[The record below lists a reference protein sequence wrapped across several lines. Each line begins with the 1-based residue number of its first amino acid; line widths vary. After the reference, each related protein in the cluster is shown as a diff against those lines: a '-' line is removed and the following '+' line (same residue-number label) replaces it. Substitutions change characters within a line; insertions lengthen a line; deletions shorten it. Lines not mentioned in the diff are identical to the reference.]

1 MSSLLVISALGD
13 DRPGIVQSLSRA
25 ILENGCNIEDSRMSV
40 LGGSFAVIILVSG
53 QWNTLAKL
61 EGSLPALGE
70 KLGLSVTTRRTEP
83 RKLAGHMLSYSVD
96 VISLDHPGIVNE
108 LATFFSQRGINI
120 QDMATSSYSAA
131 HTATPMFAV
140 RMTVEIPSNLHIAAL
155 RDEFLDLCD
164 RLNLDGVIEPLK
176 G

>member
-1 MSSLLVISALGD
+1 MSSLLVISAVGD
-13 DRPGIVQSLSRA
+13 DRPGIVEALSQA
-25 ILENGCNIEDSRMSV
+25 ILDNGCNIEDSRMSV

-53 QWNTLAKL
+53 NWNTLAKL
-61 EGSLPALGE
+61 EAGLPPLGE
-70 KLGLSVTTRRTEP
+70 KLGLTFTTRRTEP
-83 RKLAGHMLSYSVD
+83 RKATGHLLPYTVD
-96 VISLDHPGIVNE
+96 VVSLDHPGIVHE
-108 LATFFSQRGINI
+108 LAAFLSQRGINI

-140 RMTVEIPSNLHIAAL
+140 RMTIEIPSNLHIAAL
-155 RDEFLDLCD
+155 RDEFLDMCD